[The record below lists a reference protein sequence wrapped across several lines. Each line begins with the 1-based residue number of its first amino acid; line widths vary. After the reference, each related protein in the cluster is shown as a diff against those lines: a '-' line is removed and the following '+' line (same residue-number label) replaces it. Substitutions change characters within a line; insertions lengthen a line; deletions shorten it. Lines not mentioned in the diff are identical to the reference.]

1 VFSAIEKIKNMTSFS
16 VDLII
21 LKKYFFFQGTSHNT
35 PMEISPDEIEPQIKE
50 INEIDSPIPNLFDSL
65 IGKFEFE

>member
-1 VFSAIEKIKNMTSFS
+1 
-16 VDLII
+16 
-21 LKKYFFFQGTSHNT
+21 
-35 PMEISPDEIEPQIKE
+35 MEISPDEIEPQIKE